1 MAADDLPTDDAM
13 TPADALNDSQKIKVN
28 DHNTNGVHH
37 HCLQPSNGARP
48 SSSTK
53 RKKKSNSKHANKRV
67 KKQHHRHSGGVG
79 GCGGGAHNN
88 WIENCSE
95 SANRVLPKD
104 CVAPLMCIITRA
116 EIIDDD
122 DHLNT
127 KPSPLPSSLLPSDG
141 EGPGESAERDV
152 DAGVGGSVCNENELN
167 CDQDRESKVRSLDD
181 DGAGASLPDNIVS
194 TSALAAENQ
203 SSSVSGASMST
214 PSTTKTPHHRISNI
228 ARPSASFLLQYSRNK
243 VPFQL
248 PSTVL
253 VGEDTKQEKRLFI
266 PVKRHVSATG
276 PSKVRLFIRTTPIVL
291 SCLSFL
297 QNICF

>member
-1 MAADDLPTDDAM
+1 M
-13 TPADALNDSQKIKVN
+13 N
-28 DHNTNGVHH
+28 DHNIDEVHVHH
-37 HCLQPSNGARP
+37 PQPANDAWP
-48 SSSTK
+48 SSSNK
-53 RKKKSNSKHANKRV
+53 RKKKTNKNNHNSKHANKRV
-67 KKQHHRHSGGVG
+67 KKHHHRHSGG
-79 GCGGGAHNN
+79 GGGAHNN

-95 SANRVLPKD
+95 SANRVLAKN

-122 DHLNT
+122 DQVDT
-127 KPSPLPSSLLPSDG
+127 KPSPLPSPSLPSE
-141 EGPGESAERDV
+141 EGLGESTERDV
-152 DAGVGGSVCNENELN
+152 GAGIVGGSVCNENEHN

-181 DGAGASLPDNIVS
+181 DGAGASLPDDIVP

-203 SSSVSGASMST
+203 SSSVAGASMST
-214 PSTTKTPHHRISNI
+214 SSTTTTLHHRISNI

-253 VGEDTKQEKRLFI
+253 VGEDTKEEKRLFI

-276 PSKVRLFIRTTPIVL
+276 PSKVRLFMRVIPILYLATETFISRYLPTSYLVDNNL
-291 SCLSFL
+291 CKTKSSYPMK
-297 QNICF
+297 